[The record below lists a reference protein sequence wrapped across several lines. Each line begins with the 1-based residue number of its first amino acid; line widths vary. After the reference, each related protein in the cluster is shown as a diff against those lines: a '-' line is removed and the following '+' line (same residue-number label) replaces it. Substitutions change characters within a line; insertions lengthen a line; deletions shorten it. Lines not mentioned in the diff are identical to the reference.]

1 MIVTCCVFL
10 KPKRNIDYAHIY
22 IYIYNTNELFVVSY
36 VFKNILCSYTCM
48 LNRFSKGEDI
58 VIIICCDPYHVRVMS
73 CSCLCFLD
81 FFFFFF
87 FLIFREFDR
96 FYLILFLQSN
106 RAQIAITYWK
116 ERLFC
121 DCINFFKHSEIFFS
135 TFLSLS
141 FFFFFK

>member
-1 MIVTCCVFL
+1 MPI
-10 KPKRNIDYAHIY
+10 YIY

-87 FLIFREFDR
+87 SHFQRIWPFLSHTISS
-96 FYLILFLQSN
+96 FLQSN

-141 FFFFFK
+141 FFFF